1 VAVQNDRGKQL
12 TYSGCCDIV
21 NINSGIKYF
30 NLGNH
35 GFKAKVDYCVN
46 CGSIKSTS
54 HIKEHKIMAGD
65 TLFAEK
71 AGKNLKAEIF
81 ETENGSGVR
90 FFINEEFLK
99 EEIYEDKSI
108 HWARSAAE
116 NWISGVK
123 VLNG

>member
-1 VAVQNDRGKQL
+1 
-12 TYSGCCDIV
+12 
-21 NINSGIKYF
+21 
-30 NLGNH
+30 
-35 GFKAKVDYCVN
+35 
-46 CGSIKSTS
+46 
-54 HIKEHKIMAGD
+54 MAGD

-81 ETENGSGVR
+81 ETETGSGVR
-90 FFINEEFLK
+90 FFIDEEFLK

-116 NWISGVK
+116 NWIDVIK

>member
-1 VAVQNDRGKQL
+1 M
-12 TYSGCCDIV
+12 S
-21 NINSGIKYF
+21 
-30 NLGNH
+30 
-35 GFKAKVDYCVN
+35 
-46 CGSIKSTS
+46 
-54 HIKEHKIMAGD
+54 GD

-81 ETENGSGVR
+81 ETETGSGVR
-90 FFINEEFLK
+90 FFIDEEFLK

-116 NWISGVK
+116 NWIDVIK